1 MFRKSVFT
9 LSAALPLVLLRLAG
23 AADPLPPAAEWLP
36 PEPIVSIEVSDPNRL
51 LDRLLDPHTTAAIQE
66 TAAYQHYRKTPQMM
80 EFLNGIRLFEASLGV
95 SWETA
100 LRKLVGGGAMVA
112 VWPNGDAVAII
123 DGEDADLLG
132 RLHEMALAI
141 AQGEA
146 EKAGQPGRVASA
158 DYRGVTGWTFNG
170 EEAHAILGTR
180 FVLANRAEALRA
192 VIDLKAEGS
201 ANLASTAH
209 YRAAAE
215 AAGSS
220 PVMGY
225 VDLATLRHLTAL
237 HNALE
242 GTSEPLA
249 SLLFSGIL
257 ESIRTS
263 NWLALTADL
272 HESLLYVA
280 AVTDGEPVEEAAA
293 FALPKSPGEGA
304 MPNLD
309 VPGRI
314 AALSLYRDLHG
325 FYAAK
330 DDLFPE
336 RTSGLIFF
344 ENMMG
349 IFFSGRDFTEEV
361 LVELKPQVRLVV
373 AEQVYDPAVG
383 TPRVQVPAFALVFG
397 MHRPESFMPVAE
409 GAVQTALGLV
419 NFTRGQQ
426 GLAGL
431 IIDRLEHGD
440 TRFTVAYFSTV
451 DAKDPGD
458 LDTQFNFRPALA
470 RVGEFLVLSSTEGL
484 ARDLIDV
491 LTAEAAE
498 AVEPLPGVHSLMEAD
513 ATALASI
520 ARANFDQLVLNNMVE
535 QGTSREESEAGITG
549 LITILE
555 HLGRA
560 RLEMGSQDGQ
570 TRLML
575 DIEPNLP

>member
-123 DGEDADLLG
+123 DGEDAELLG
-132 RLHEMALAI
+132 RIHEMALAI
-141 AQGEA
+141 ARGEA
-146 EKAGQPGRVASA
+146 EKAGQSGRVASA
-158 DYRGVTGWTFNG
+158 EYRGVTGWTFNG

-192 VIDLKAEGS
+192 VIDLKSEGGAS
-201 ANLASTAH
+201 LASTPR
-209 YRAAAE
+209 YRAASE
-215 AAGSS
+215 TAGSA
-220 PVMGY
+220 PVNGY
-225 VDLATLRHLTAL
+225 LDLATLRQVPDLRQAM
-237 HNALE
+237 E
-242 GTSEPLA
+242 GSNEPLA
-249 SLLFSGIL
+249 ALLFSGL
-257 ESIRTS
+257 LDALRTA
-263 NWLALTADL
+263 NWLAWTADVQGG
-272 HESLLYVA
+272 LLQLA
-280 AVTDGEPVEEAAA
+280 ATTDGTSGGEATA
-293 FALPKSPGEGA
+293 FVQPEDASAGTL
-304 MPNLD
+304 PNLE

-361 LVELKPQVRLVV
+361 LAELKPQVRLVV

-451 DAKDPGD
+451 DAKDPDD

-498 AVEPLPGVHSLMEAD
+498 GAEPLPGVHSLVEAD
-513 ATALASI
+513 ARALASI